1 MPAVAASVERWAKV
15 LVVITEDWF
24 ALSHFVPLIAE
35 LRRLA
40 ASVVVATRASGRL
53 DEIERLGVRTR
64 PFDMHRGSLNVGVL
78 RQVRDG
84 LAALIDEE
92 RPDAVHAV
100 AMQPMIMASLALAR
114 ARHRPALVVLH
125 LTGQGYPGSSRA
137 PMAYLLR
144 PLARSALR
152 HCAARHT
159 TWLVA
164 DTGGDVEKT
173 VLDRVA
179 VPERT
184 AIVPGTGVD
193 LALYP
198 ELPAPAKATVQIAFA
213 GRMLRSQGP
222 QVLVEAHRLLR
233 GRGLAVD
240 LALYGVADSSSREA
254 IPRET
259 LAAWDAEAGIAWHAR
274 TGDTASVWRA
284 ADIAAVPALGGDG
297 MPRAMLEAA
306 ACGRPLVVSDVP
318 GCRQFVRPGVEGLV
332 VAPGDPAALAE
343 ALARLAGDRTWRLEA
358 GAAARRRVQHCSEDA
373 VRAKIRDVYRAA
385 RAPGGASVAVAVAA
399 DKGAAVRSA

>member
-1 MPAVAASVERWAKV
+1 MQAVAASASRWAKV

-24 ALSHFVPLIAE
+24 VLSHFVPLISE

-40 ASVVVATRASGRL
+40 ANVVVATRGSGRL

-84 LAALIDEE
+84 LAALVDEE
-92 RPDAVHAV
+92 RPDAVHAI
-100 AMQPMIMASLALAR
+100 AMQPMIMTSLALAR
-114 ARHRPALVVLH
+114 TRHRPSLVVLH
-125 LTGQGYPGSSRA
+125 LTGQGYLGSSRS
-137 PMAYLLR
+137 PVAYLLR

-152 HCAARHT
+152 NCAARHT

-164 DTGGDVEKT
+164 ENSDDAGKMI
-173 VLDRVA
+173 LDRVA
-179 VPERT
+179 VAERT
-184 AIVPGTGVD
+184 AIVPGAGVD

-198 ELPAPAKATVQIAFA
+198 ELPAPSNATVQVAFA
-213 GRMLRSQGP
+213 GRMLRSKGP

-233 GRGLAVD
+233 ARGLTID
-240 LALYGVADSSSREA
+240 LALYGDADGGSREA

-259 LAAWDAEAGIAWHAR
+259 LSSWNAEVGITWHGR
-274 TGDTASVWRA
+274 TADILGFWRA

-332 VAPGDPAALAE
+332 VAPGDPAALAD
-343 ALARLAGDRTWRLEA
+343 ALARLAGDRAWRLAA

-373 VRAKIRDVYRAA
+373 VRARIRDVYRAA
-385 RAPGGASVAVAVAA
+385 REPAGASVAAA
-399 DKGAAVRSA
+399 AEQGAAVRPA